1 MTQQVI
7 RFCEQCQSWR
17 HITAFREGI
26 NYCLHCY
33 QTMPYSTEGVIAPD
47 GTVKDMEYQQY
58 LMEPIIRARQ
68 GKSRERVETAL
79 PLRIDMGRFPARR
92 PVKRKRR

>member
-1 MTQQVI
+1 MPPQMI
-7 RFCEQCQSWR
+7 HLCPECQTFR
-17 HITAFREGI
+17 HYTSFREGI
-26 NYCLHCY
+26 DYCLHCY

-58 LMEPIIRARQ
+58 LMEPILRARQ

-79 PLRIDMGRFPARR
+79 PLRIDMGRFPTRR